1 MSTYLIKIIL
11 AKKFNITNITI
22 KNCKILSNTP
32 LVITSRPE
40 IKLIPK
46 IKTFLES
53 VSRNGKG
60 SERAYDAA
68 LVCFDHLKEKYQVEY
83 KQIGIIT

>member
-1 MSTYLIKIIL
+1 MSTYLRKIIL

-22 KNCKILSNTP
+22 KCKILSNTP
-32 LVITSRPE
+32 LVITSQPE

-68 LVCFDHLKEKYQVEY
+68 LSMF
-83 KQIGIIT
+83 

>member
-1 MSTYLIKIIL
+1 M
-11 AKKFNITNITI
+11 
-22 KNCKILSNTP
+22 SNTP
-32 LVITSRPE
+32 LVITSQPE

-68 LVCFDHLKEKYQVEY
+68 LSMFWSLLEGKIPSLSINKSELSHKKNNAVYIDLRFFHL
-83 KQIGIIT
+83 IT